1 MSKAIEAANV
11 LHEDTERDLEWP
23 RLMRLAVDE
32 ALEEHRRRGHSVEV
46 VRNEKVVWLKPG
58 EY

>member
-1 MSKAIEAANV
+1 MSDAVESTRV
-11 LHEDTERDLEWP
+11 LREDTERDLEWL

-32 ALEEHRRRGHSVEV
+32 ALEEHRRLGHSVVV